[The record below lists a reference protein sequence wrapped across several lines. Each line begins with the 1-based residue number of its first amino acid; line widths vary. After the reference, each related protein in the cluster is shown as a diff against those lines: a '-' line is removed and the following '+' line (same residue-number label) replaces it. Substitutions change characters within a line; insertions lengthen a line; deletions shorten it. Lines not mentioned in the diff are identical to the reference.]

1 MSLARFSAVSKSY
14 GDLEALSG
22 FDLEIEAGE
31 VFGLLGPNGAGKTT
45 AVRILCGLLEPSSGF
60 AEIDGIAVA
69 KHPIEARR
77 QLGYVPD
84 GAPLYANLRPRQH
97 LLLVGRLHQVD
108 EARLAEESSRLL
120 DAFGLGDRADDP
132 IGGFSHGMRQ
142 KTALACAILP
152 SPKLLVL
159 DEPLTGLDA
168 PTAATVKEILRA
180 WADRGG
186 AVLYTS
192 HLLDVVERVC
202 DRMAIIQRGKL
213 VAIGDLEELRQ
224 RSGTEGSLEQVFQ
237 QLTGSEDPVAAARR
251 ILGEPDLTSTAA
263 HRTHSP

>member
-1 MSLARFSAVSKSY
+1 MPIARLSSVSKSY
-14 GDLEALSG
+14 GEVHALTD
-22 FDLEIEAGE
+22 FEIEIEEGE

-45 AVRILCGLLEPSSGF
+45 AVRILCGLLEPDSGHS
-60 AEIDGIAVA
+60 EIGGIRLDAD
-69 KHPIEARR
+69 PIEARKL
-77 QLGYVPD
+77 LGYVPD
-84 GAPLYANLRPRQH
+84 GAPLYANLTPRQH
-97 LLLVGRLHQVD
+97 LLLVGRLHSV
-108 EARLAEESSRLL
+108 EESRLAEESERLL
-120 DAFGLGDRADDP
+120 EAFGLADRGDDP

-152 SPKLLVL
+152 SPRLLVL

-186 AVLYTS
+186 AVVYTS

-202 DRMAIIQRGKL
+202 DRMAIILDGKL
-213 VAIGDLEELRQ
+213 IALGDMDQLRE
-224 RSGTEGSLEQVFQ
+224 RAGSDGSLEHIFG

-251 ILGEPDLTSTAA
+251 ILGG
-263 HRTHSP
+263 